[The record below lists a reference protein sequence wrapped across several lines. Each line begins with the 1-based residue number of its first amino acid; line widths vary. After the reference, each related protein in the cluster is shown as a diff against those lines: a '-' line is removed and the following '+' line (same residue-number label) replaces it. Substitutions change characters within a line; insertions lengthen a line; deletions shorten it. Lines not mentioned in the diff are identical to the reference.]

1 MSAKHRYKFAAL
13 YRQRWRLHM
22 SEKFS
27 SGTINS
33 KLTIISKRKKVIFL
47 KYFTFAFRKKLA
59 LIILVQHLHS
69 IITSVGCNSSL
80 IICFC
85 PGAVYKFIAL
95 CHNAMYGFVILKV
108 DEGMSIQT
116 RLSEIHSF
124 FYTLLTTKAIGSLVS
139 NDRADLFLCRSMV
152 FCQMMYRFP
161 ILLDASA
168 AALQRKGDKFLAKWA
183 DIMTGNCLL
192 WCHNVLF

>member
-1 MSAKHRYKFAAL
+1 MPY
-13 YRQRWRLHM
+13 
-22 SEKFS
+22 
-27 SGTINS
+27 INS
-33 KLTIISKRKKVIFL
+33 S
-47 KYFTFAFRKKLA
+47 
-59 LIILVQHLHS
+59 
-69 IITSVGCNSSL
+69 
-80 IICFC
+80 
-85 PGAVYKFIAL
+85 AL

-108 DEGMSIQT
+108 DGGMSIQT
-116 RLSEIHSF
+116 RLSEIPF
-124 FYTLLTTKAIGSLVS
+124 TVFYTLLTTNVIRSLVS

-192 WCHNVLF
+192 